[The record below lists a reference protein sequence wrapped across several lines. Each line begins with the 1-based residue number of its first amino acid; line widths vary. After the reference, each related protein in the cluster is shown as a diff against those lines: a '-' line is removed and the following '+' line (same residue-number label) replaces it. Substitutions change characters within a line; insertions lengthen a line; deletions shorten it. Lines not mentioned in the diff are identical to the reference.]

1 MRFPFSSILLAT
13 VGLTWLASSVQAS
26 MLYVEPSS
34 GARTDSFSFRYSSG
48 SMGTVILDG
57 FRTLDGKNFYV
68 DESSPSLNSR
78 ATFSDVFGVVGDSNG
93 EARGATSSNPSNNS
107 AGSGFGGSNIFAGGK
122 ENSNF
127 SFGGGKGSGG
137 FGGVSLKGTDPL
149 ASSLTSLGDNRMD
162 DRGRGGEN
170 ISATPLPPAW
180 TMMLIG
186 LGCFALITQRLRKK
200 TEKVVAVA

>member
-1 MRFPFSSILLAT
+1 
-13 VGLTWLASSVQAS
+13 
-26 MLYVEPSS
+26 
-34 GARTDSFSFRYSSG
+34 
-48 SMGTVILDG
+48 MGTVILDG

-107 AGSGFGGSNIFAGGK
+107 AGIGFGGSNIFAGGK

-137 FGGVSLKGTDPL
+137 FGGVSLKGSDPL
-149 ASSLTSLGDNRMD
+149 ASILTSLGDNRMD

-170 ISATPLPPAW
+170 VSATPLPPAW

-186 LGCFALITQRLRKK
+186 LSCFGLITQRLRKK